1 MCDQVVSYEERI
13 HVLALTQVAPLTAM
27 CDQVLDSDQPASD
40 LAEEQVYR
48 EHILYREHNTF
59 HIENTSLTPISPPVT
74 SPRSR
79 CLYMYVYTYMY
90 TYIYMHTYVYVY
102 VCVYN
107 IYVYIHT
114 HTHTCVCVCVCVIP

>member
-40 LAEEQVYR
+40 LAEEQMSVYVCIYIHVYIHVYI
-48 EHILYREHNTF
+48 HIYA
-59 HIENTSLTPISPPVT
+59 
-74 SPRSR
+74 
-79 CLYMYVYTYMY
+79 
-90 TYIYMHTYVYVY
+90 YIHVYVY

-107 IYVYIHT
+107 IYVYTHT
-114 HTHTCVCVCVCVIP
+114 HTHMCVCVCVCVIP